1 MGFGMRAEGL
11 GVRGLG
17 FRVYGSASVKITA
30 CRGRT
35 RLASSGNKGL
45 GV

>member
-17 FRVYGSASVKITA
+17 FRVYGSASVKIA
-30 CRGRT
+30 ARRGRA
-35 RLASSGNKGL
+35 RLASSSSKGL